1 MALLEIRTYPDP
13 VLRKVAKPIDDI
25 NDDIIK
31 LAEDMIET
39 MRLFRGAG
47 LAANQVGVPI
57 RMIVLEPESDK
68 KDRGN
73 KKSDALIL
81 INPVIVKSE
90 EEEIAEE
97 GCLSL
102 PRFYEYIKRA
112 KKVSV
117 KGLSTANIPFEMEC
131 DGHMARAFQHEIDHL
146 NGVLFIDYLSPIKR
160 NLFKKKYVKKDR

>member
-73 KKSDALIL
+73 KKSDALI
-81 INPVIVKSE
+81 
-90 EEEIAEE
+90 
-97 GCLSL
+97 
-102 PRFYEYIKRA
+102 
-112 KKVSV
+112 
-117 KGLSTANIPFEMEC
+117 
-131 DGHMARAFQHEIDHL
+131 
-146 NGVLFIDYLSPIKR
+146 
-160 NLFKKKYVKKDR
+160 